1 MTFLLTLLVIG
12 IIATVHEL
20 GHYFV
25 AKRQHIPVKELS
37 IGIGPKIMQ
46 KSFHETMFSLRLI
59 PIFAYVQLGGTTPD
73 EEQMRNGF
81 MNASPGAKAKVLF
94 AGSVMNVVLAIV
106 IFIILFMGIGIYS
119 EEAEIGQ
126 VYENSAAQLAGI
138 EAGDEIVAIDG
149 TTVSSWEEMS
159 QLIQDSKDEILL
171 SVSRDEQQMDI
182 SLTPAID
189 EETGRK
195 LIGIE
200 RARIRLNLFQAVY
213 QGTMQSLAFIIMML
227 QGLWMMIS
235 GTAPADVSG
244 PVGIANMV
252 REASSMGLTSLA
264 HFTAILSLNLAIIN
278 LLPIPGLDGG
288 KLMIVLLEKVRGK
301 RLPFEKEAAIN
312 LIGFALLIAIMLIA
326 TYKDLMKLIGV

>member
-1 MTFLLTLLVIG
+1 
-12 IIATVHEL
+12 
-20 GHYFV
+20 
-25 AKRQHIPVKELS
+25 
-37 IGIGPKIMQ
+37 
-46 KSFHETMFSLRLI
+46 
-59 PIFAYVQLGGTTPD
+59 
-73 EEQMRNGF
+73 
-81 MNASPGAKAKVLF
+81 
-94 AGSVMNVVLAIV
+94 MNVVLAIV